1 MMKDVLTAIV
11 LFSIAHLCSGAEI
24 IFSDRR
30 DADSF
35 KRISEHFTGNEN
47 PGRYV
52 IARTDPSQ
60 RDGYYIALK
69 LDESDQPEKADK
81 VLLHFVRPGS
91 QDVETKTLTI
101 GPINKDRALIGMT
114 DDVWSSTS
122 SIPTAWKIEFLDS
135 AGTVIST
142 SQSYLWSNRS

>member
-1 MMKDVLTAIV
+1 MKTLLVLILSILSFNSAQTAD
-11 LFSIAHLCSGAEI
+11 I

-35 KRISEHFTGNEN
+35 KRISEYLSGEED

-69 LDESDQPEKADK
+69 LEASDQPEKADK
-81 VLLHFVRPGS
+81 ARLHFVRPGS
-91 QDVETKTLTI
+91 QDIETKTLTI
-101 GPINKDRALIGMT
+101 GPINKNRALIGMT
-114 DDVWSSTS
+114 DDVWGTTRA
-122 SIPTAWKIEFLDS
+122 IPTAWKIEFLDS
-135 AGTVIST
+135 AGAVISS
-142 SQSYLWSNRS
+142 SQSFLWSNRS